1 VNLRAFTLQLLG
13 SVALFG
19 AAPAYAQ
26 IAASTNAPAAK
37 PDQQTGLEVVVVTAQ
52 RREEQVQDVPIA
64 ISAFTSSELERRN
77 VNDALALTQY
87 VPNLVATNNTGLSTA
102 NTYYIRG
109 VGDGESLASKDPPV
123 GTYIDDIYFSRQSAN
138 NFAYFDVERIEVLRG
153 PQGTLFGR
161 NTTGGA
167 VNVFLKK
174 PGSVFKGY
182 VEGGYGTY
190 DQVSLRV
197 GVDVPLSANFLTK
210 LSGYYADDSGYVKN
224 TVTGETLNDETGYGG
239 RLGIRFLPADSIK
252 WDAFATYMHAAG
264 SNLVNLLCDPVDP
277 SRCTGRYATTG
288 LRKDNNGASQY
299 PFINIQPANGKGN
312 LPLGNE
318 TDTYIIGSNLEFDV
332 GSATINLIS
341 GYVDTRQK
349 YNLDFFD
356 GRAAPGYTFVA
367 DPITGRPTA
376 FNVGT
381 LNNVTAGGVV
391 RGRPGAF
398 AIAADAKSTQFTQEA
413 KITGSLFN
421 GYLDYVAGAF
431 YLTEDNY
438 SDFADIST
446 GTGPAAAP
454 PANPYAATLLADR
467 ILRNSTESWAIY
479 SQVDLN
485 ITEQIKLTAGVRYTE
500 ESKEY
505 NFSDNRPVC
514 QVTPVPVTC
523 VDNAN
528 FVSVDNDLNPATP
541 NITIPR
547 TQDIQVW
554 TPRFAFNY
562 KPNEDILLFASAT
575 RGFKSGGQSARSTA
589 VRLLLP
595 FDAEKVWSYE
605 VGTRTEWFNRRLRVN
620 LTAFLAQT
628 EDLQGGSAF
637 VTTNLVTGAQTLS
650 FVTRNFADFENK
662 GLEFDII
669 AAPIH
674 GLNISLSGGYQD
686 AEYII
691 DPNRTDFYGTLPTA
705 AQQRECLAALG
716 GQTSPRG
723 DTRTAIARAQSACG
737 NGVITPTGAIAEP
750 IRTPKWTISG
760 GISYDI
766 PMGTLGEITPSLN
779 FAYASD
785 HEVGSANVSIWRSAS
800 GVLNAARDGEFVTG
814 SFSPAHVLINGS
826 VTFRSTDELL
836 TVSLSCSNCLDES
849 FSQASLSNFTYLNQ
863 PATWMLKARRSF

>member
-1 VNLRAFTLQLLG
+1 MRLRTFAIHLMS
-13 SVALFG
+13 SVAML
-19 AAPAYAQ
+19 AAMPALAQ
-26 IAASTNAPAAK
+26 TVAPAASKAPEADK
-37 PDQQTGLEVVVVTAQ
+37 PGGLEVVVVTAQ
-52 RREEQVQDVPIA
+52 RREEKVQDVPIA
-64 ISAFTSSELERRN
+64 ISAFSSAELERRN

-138 NFAYFDVERIEVLRG
+138 NFAYFDVDRIEVLRG

-174 PGSVFKGY
+174 PGTIFKGY

-190 DQVSLRV
+190 DQVSFRA
-197 GVDVPLSANFLTK
+197 GVDVPLSPKFLTK
-210 LSGYYADDSGYVKN
+210 LSAYYADDSGYVKN
-224 TVTGETLNDETGYGG
+224 TTTGETLNDETGYGG
-239 RLGIRFLPADSIK
+239 RLGIRALPTDTIK

-264 SNLVNLLCDPVDP
+264 SNLVNLQCDPANSTDCGQ
-277 SRCTGRYATTG
+277 RFATTG
-288 LRKDNNGASQY
+288 LRKDNNGATQY

-318 TDTYIIGSNLEFDV
+318 TDTYIVGSNFQFDFGTTTV
-332 GSATINLIS
+332 NLIS
-341 GYVDTRQK
+341 GYVDTRQQ

-367 DPITGRPTA
+367 DPVTGLPTA
-376 FNVGT
+376 FNIPA
-381 LNNVTAGGVV
+381 LNNVSSGGIV
-391 RGRPGAF
+391 RGRPGGF
-398 AIAADAKSTQFTQEA
+398 AIAADTKSTQFTQEV
-413 KITGSLFN
+413 KFTGSLFN
-421 GYLDYVAGAF
+421 GFLDYVAGAF
-431 YLTEDNY
+431 YLSEDNY

-467 ILRNSTESWAIY
+467 ILRNSTESWAVY

-485 ITEQIKLTAGVRYTE
+485 LTSKIKATAGVRFTD

-505 NFSDNRPVC
+505 NFSDNRPAC
-514 QVTPVPVTC
+514 QVSPLPVTC
-523 VDNAN
+523 IDNAN
-528 FVSVDNDLNPATP
+528 FVSVDNDVNPATP
-541 NITIPR
+541 SITIPR
-547 TQDIQVW
+547 TQEIQVW
-554 TPRFAFNY
+554 TPRFAINY

-589 VRLLLP
+589 VRFLLP
-595 FDAEKVWSYE
+595 FDAERVWSYE
-605 VGTRTEWFNRRLRVN
+605 VGTRTEWFDRRLRLN
-620 LTAFLAQT
+620 LTVFLAQT

-637 VTTNLVTGAQTLS
+637 VTTNLTTGAQTLS
-650 FVTRNFADFENK
+650 FVTRNFAGFENK

-669 AAPIH
+669 AAPIP
-674 GLNISLSGGYQD
+674 GLNLSLSGGYQD
-686 AEYII
+686 AEYVI
-691 DPNRTDFYGTLPTA
+691 DPNRTDFYGTLSTA
-705 AQQRECLAALG
+705 AQQNECLAALG
-716 GQTSPRG
+716 GRASLRG
-723 DTRTAIARAQSACG
+723 DTRSAIARAQSSCG
-737 NGVITPTGAIAEP
+737 NGVVTPTGAIAEP

-766 PMGTLGEITPSLN
+766 PVGNLGELTPSLH

-785 HEVGSANVSIWRSAS
+785 HEVGSANVSIWRNAS

-814 SFSPAHVLINGS
+814 SFSEAHVLINGS
-826 VTFRSTDELL
+826 VTFRSSDELL
-836 TVSLSCSNCLDES
+836 TVSLSCSNCLNEA